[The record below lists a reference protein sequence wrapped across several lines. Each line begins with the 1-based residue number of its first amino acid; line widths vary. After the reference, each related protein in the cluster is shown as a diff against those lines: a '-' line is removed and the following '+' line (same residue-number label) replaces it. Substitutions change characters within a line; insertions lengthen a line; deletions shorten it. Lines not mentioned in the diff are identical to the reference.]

1 MKSFPVKDIKTIF
14 VRNVLHYQKKRR
26 ILFNRK
32 IKYSDTFN
40 NPISPRR
47 TSPRSLRTLSTSS
60 NNKIAD
66 LAKIALEVGLVKPH
80 KRRRLK
86 FLSQNRMDLLIKL
99 EEMGLIDAHHF

>member
-1 MKSFPVKDIKTIF
+1 M
-14 VRNVLHYQKKRR
+14 
-26 ILFNRK
+26 
-32 IKYSDTFN
+32 KYSDTSN
-40 NPISPRR
+40 NPISPRK
-47 TSPRSLRTLSTSS
+47 TLPRSLRTLSTSS

-99 EEMGLIDAHHF
+99 EETGLIDAHHF

>member
-1 MKSFPVKDIKTIF
+1 LKA
-14 VRNVLHYQKKRR
+14 
-26 ILFNRK
+26 
-32 IKYSDTFN
+32 N
-40 NPISPRR
+40 NPISPRK
-47 TSPRSLRTLSTSS
+47 TSPRSLRTLSISS

-99 EEMGLIDAHHF
+99 EKMGLIDAHHF

>member
-1 MKSFPVKDIKTIF
+1 M
-14 VRNVLHYQKKRR
+14 
-26 ILFNRK
+26 
-32 IKYSDTFN
+32 KYSDTFN
-40 NPISPRR
+40 NPISPRK
-47 TSPRSLRTLSTSS
+47 TLPRSLRTLSTSS

-99 EEMGLIDAHHF
+99 EETGLIDAHHFYLS